1 MYGYDC
7 LRIASF
13 ARCISL
19 CNQIFPCSIV
29 LAAVCVGNS
38 FRTGAAGIV
47 KFSSVGIDD
56 IIACISRRL
65 LCRSFF
71 LCWSRR
77 GCWCFGGRLCPSHCG
92 FYCCCCGFCCGGC
105 GRCRLCCGCSCF
117 RRCGGRFC
125 GSRGSDRSC
134 GCCDSAVLLLA
145 AGGVAAGSGERQQSA
160 DQENAC
166 RDRCGTF
173 AVFRIQF
180 AVQFFKE
187 PVHRNE
193 NECGNG
199 IRRRN
204 QSLQSPA
211 TAKQRKPLKVWAKI
225 AITASTAE
233 TAKAIQR
240 NVLFS
245 IIASTSAVRA
255 YAAVWHLCT
264 AVSTHPPGRC
274 ICGRQS
280 RMFLVHPEPECRRQ
294 DQGDTKP
301 TGKGQKDNAGDYG
314 SPKNF
319 GAFLVSGVCPDQD

>member
-1 MYGYDC
+1 MRVFPAGCSAGVSSCAGAGGDVG
-7 LRIASF
+7 ASVGGSV
-13 ARCISL
+13 AA
-19 CNQIFPCSIV
+19 IV
-29 LAAVCVGNS
+29 VSTAVVVASVVVVVAVVAFVVDVVAFVVVVVVSAAVVVV
-38 FRTGAAGIV
+38 TAV
-47 KFSSVGIDD
+47 VVVVTV
-56 IIACISRRL
+56 L
-65 LCRSFF
+65 SFF
-71 LCWSRR
+71 WLLVVWLPAVVNASSPQTRKMPAVIAVARLRYFGSSSLSSFSKSRFT
-77 GCWCFGGRLCPSHCG
+77 GMKM
-92 FYCCCCGFCCGGC
+92 
-105 GRCRLCCGCSCF
+105 
-117 RRCGGRFC
+117 
-125 GSRGSDRSC
+125 
-134 GCCDSAVLLLA
+134 
-145 AGGVAAGSGERQQSA
+145 
-160 DQENAC
+160 NA
-166 RDRCGTF
+166 
-173 AVFRIQF
+173 
-180 AVQFFKE
+180 
-187 PVHRNE
+187 
-193 NECGNG
+193 
-199 IRRRN
+199 
-204 QSLQSPA
+204 A

>member
-71 LCWSRR
+71 LCRSRR
-77 GCWCFGGRLCPSHCG
+77 VCWCFGGRLCRSHCG
-92 FYCCCCGFCCGGC
+92 FYCCCCGGC

-117 RRCGGRFC
+117 CRCGSFC
-125 GSRGSDRSC
+125 GSRGSDHSC

-145 AGGVAAGSGERQQSA
+145 AGGVAAGSGPQTRKMPAVIAVARLRYFGSSSLSSFSKSRFTGMKM
-160 DQENAC
+160 NA
-166 RDRCGTF
+166 
-173 AVFRIQF
+173 
-180 AVQFFKE
+180 
-187 PVHRNE
+187 
-193 NECGNG
+193 
-199 IRRRN
+199 
-204 QSLQSPA
+204 A

-264 AVSTHPPGRC
+264 AVSTHPSGRC

>member
-1 MYGYDC
+1 MFVYNALPVSVGRFC
-7 LRIASF
+7 VVTIALWIAVA
-13 ARCISL
+13 ARRISL
-19 CNQIFPCSIV
+19 CNQIISCSGIF
-29 LAAVCVGNS
+29 AAVCVGNS
-38 FRTGAAGIV
+38 FRTGTAGIV
-47 KFSSVGIDD
+47 KYSTAGIDD
-56 IIACISRRL
+56 ISEHICRRL

-71 LCWSRR
+71 LCRSRR
-77 GCWCFGGRLCPSHCG
+77 FCRSRCG
-92 FYCCCCGFCCGGC
+92 FCCCCGSFCRSRCCG
-105 GRCRLCCGCSCF
+105 SCF

-125 GSRGSDRSC
+125 GSRGSDHSC
-134 GCCDSAVLLLA
+134 GCCDSAVLSKIRFT
-145 AGGVAAGSGERQQSA
+145 GMKM
-160 DQENAC
+160 NA
-166 RDRCGTF
+166 
-173 AVFRIQF
+173 
-180 AVQFFKE
+180 
-187 PVHRNE
+187 
-193 NECGNG
+193 
-199 IRRRN
+199 
-204 QSLQSPA
+204 A

-255 YAAVWHLCT
+255 YAAVWQLCT
-264 AVSTHPPGRC
+264 AVSTHPSGRC

-319 GAFLVSGVCPDQD
+319 GAFLVSGVCPDQN